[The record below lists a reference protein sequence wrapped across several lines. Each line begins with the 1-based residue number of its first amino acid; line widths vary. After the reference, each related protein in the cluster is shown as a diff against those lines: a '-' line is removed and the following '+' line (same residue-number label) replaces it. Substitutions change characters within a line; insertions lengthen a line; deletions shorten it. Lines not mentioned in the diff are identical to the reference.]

1 MKVVILGATEKPDR
15 FAYRAQRML
24 MDHGFETVP
33 ISLRGDDV
41 LGQVGYSS
49 MSEIP
54 AESRPIHTVTV
65 YVNPTR
71 FEPLIDEIIEISPT
85 RVIFNPGTESSAAMK
100 KLSDA
105 GIHVVEACT
114 LILLQDGEFESA

>member
-1 MKVVILGATEKPDR
+1 MNVVILGATETPDR
-15 FAYRAQRML
+15 FAFRAQKML
-24 MDHGFETVP
+24 MDHGFETIP

-41 LGQVGYSS
+41 LGKIGYVSV
-49 MSEIP
+49 SEIP
-54 AESRPIHTVTV
+54 DESCPIDTVTV

-71 FEPLIDEIIEISPT
+71 FEPLIDEIIELSPT